1 MRNLSIN
8 KKPMYR
14 LNYLGKV
21 EVVGKDGYKTG
32 EFRVSYSEEKLF
44 KANVSGAKGN
54 AIVETIGINL
64 DYDKVITMSVAL
76 FMDLQID
83 ENTVFFIDKKPEY
96 GSNGA
101 PLYDYSVKRICEA
114 LNEVVIAVKKVRG
127 N

>member
-1 MRNLSIN
+1 MRNLNIN
-8 KKPMYR
+8 KKPLYR
-14 LNYLGKV
+14 LNFIGKEDV
-21 EVVGKDGYKTG
+21 LDDRGYKTG
-32 EFRVSYSEEKLF
+32 EFRVKYGKVKLF

-54 AIVETIGINL
+54 AIVETIGVNL
-64 DYDKVITMSVAL
+64 DYDKVITMSTAE
-76 FMDLQID
+76 FMDLRID

-96 GSNGA
+96 KANGA

>member
-8 KKPMYR
+8 KKPMFR
-14 LNYLGKV
+14 LNYLGKI

-32 EFRVSYSEEKLF
+32 EFRVEYSEAEFF
-44 KANVSGAKGN
+44 KANISGAKGN
-54 AIVETIGINL
+54 AIVETIGLNL
-64 DYDKVITMSVAL
+64 DYDKVITMSIAQFKEL
-76 FMDLQID
+76 EID
-83 ENTVFFIDKKPEY
+83 ENTVFFIDNAPEF